1 MAIHYDP
8 KTKRFRDDKG
18 RLVARDRAMRSS
30 IARREYEKAQKAKPK
45 PKPKTPPPPPPKK
58 RKAKPA
64 PPPPKKR
71 KAKPAPPP
79 PPPPPPPPKVSRAKP
94 KPKPKPKP
102 KEEGPR
108 IPPWEREGIVK
119 EYPDPDEW
127 FPEIDFYGYD
137 DLEDDWGD
145 YDDEDTD
152 S

>member
-45 PKPKTPPPPPPKK
+45 PKPKPKTPP
-58 RKAKPA
+58 

-79 PPPPPPPPKVSRAKP
+79 PPPPPPKVSRA
-94 KPKPKPKP
+94 KPKPKP